1 MELTVWT
8 SEAVGLLSVVLVAFM
23 NLKKSF
29 MIKMSKGL
37 VCFKW
42 LILLLWGLGIGLN
55 IISAILCYGFSHM
68 PPFRELWLLGM
79 LFLCIFSYVVLV
91 YFILYMNEGLDS
103 STKKLLDED

>member
-23 NLKKSF
+23 FHLKKSF

-79 LFLCIFSYVVLV
+79 LFLCIFFLCCLV
-91 YFILYMNEGLDS
+91 YFILFS
-103 STKKLLDED
+103 I